1 MKSSFR
7 KGTAKVT
14 CIQLCLLLSITP
26 AQPAASEERE
36 DKPFAEQHIILQV
49 SDADPTKYTAILD
62 IANNLIKHYEGPD
75 LIDIEVI
82 AFGKGVEMYF
92 ASSTILTS
100 NDLPGSVLTSNDS
113 PDSVLT
119 SNVSTSND
127 SPGNVSTGNVNSTRI
142 ASLQKNGVRFYVCL
156 NTIDSIQR
164 RTGKR
169 PVLLDGI
176 KGVQTGVAFL
186 LEEIQAGYIPIH
198 P

>member
-1 MKSSFR
+1 M
-7 KGTAKVT
+7 T
-14 CIQLCLLLSITP
+14 CILLCLLLSITP
-26 AQPAASEERE
+26 PQSAGSEERE

-92 ASSTILTS
+92 ASNTDLTS
-100 NDLPGSVLTSNDS
+100 NVLTSNDS
-113 PDSVLT
+113 PG
-119 SNVSTSND
+119 ND
-127 SPGNVSTGNVNSTRI
+127 STGNVNSTRI
-142 ASLQKNGVRFYVCL
+142 ASLQNNGVRFYVCL

-186 LEEIQAGYIPIH
+186 LEEIQAGYTPIH